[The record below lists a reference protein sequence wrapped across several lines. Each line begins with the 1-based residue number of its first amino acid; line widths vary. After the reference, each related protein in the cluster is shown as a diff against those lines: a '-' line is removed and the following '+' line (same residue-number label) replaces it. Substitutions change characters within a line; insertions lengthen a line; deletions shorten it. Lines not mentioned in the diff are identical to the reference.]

1 MILLG
6 LMFLIRKLE
15 SLNLL
20 HFQKLYNGVEQRF
33 LGNMGMYVS
42 VSNYVYSVSTWV
54 RLRSSLSDFN
64 EL

>member
-15 SLNLL
+15 SMNLL
-20 HFQKLYNGVEQRF
+20 HFQKLYSGVEQRF

-42 VSNYVYSVSTWV
+42 VSNYIYSVSTWV
-54 RLRSSLSDFN
+54 RFRSSLSDFN